1 MAGWYP
7 DYWEYT
13 SAWHV
18 NACDD
23 FWRAEAAH
31 VLDGHDYRE
40 ELEAE
45 KIRHRY
51 FQSP

>member
-18 NACDD
+18 NIYDE
-23 FWRAEAAH
+23 FWRPE
-31 VLDGHDYRE
+31 VERILDGHDYLA

-45 KIRHRY
+45 KIRRHY
-51 FQSP
+51 FQTI